1 MEGFNFGWSLGLLE
15 AIGVLVGS
23 MAERI
28 HGGERGKRV
37 APFRSYVVLAGL
49 LGMSS
54 SLSNMALNYIK
65 YPTKVIFR
73 SCKLI
78 PTMAIAVVWRKKIV
92 SRWEFLAA
100 FSVCAGL
107 VIFGKADAKLEPD
120 FDPRGIAMV
129 MLSVCADAFLPNMQ
143 EHVFSM
149 GTSRVEVTFFT
160 NSLTVLG
167 MLLSTA
173 ANGNLAEFLSYAVTS
188 SSALLHMLVYGV
200 MSHVAISAHMMV
212 LKEYGGVTAVLVG
225 STRKSMTIA
234 LSFVLFP
241 KPFSYRFVLG
251 GALVLGGLAANVMIK
266 ERRKATES
274 GRKPRSR
281 ENLPQLAINA
291 GKVSKGDDD
300 GGGGGGDDG
309 STTSIGNGSSSSYAA
324 VGNHRHH
331 SRSTKDPASESLL
344 PPSSAPLMTGG
355 GGGGGGG
362 ISVDTPIDRLSSSTQ
377 KRQRHQQQ
385 HDTATGHLKQG
396 LLPSWRAAAASRS
409 GWRFAPWRAAAGV
422 PARESVAS
430 GEGAGVSVH

>member
-1 MEGFNFGWSLGLLE
+1 
-15 AIGVLVGS
+15 
-23 MAERI
+23 
-28 HGGERGKRV
+28 
-37 APFRSYVVLAGL
+37 
-49 LGMSS
+49 
-54 SLSNMALNYIK
+54 
-65 YPTKVIFR
+65 
-73 SCKLI
+73 
-78 PTMAIAVVWRKKIV
+78 MAIAVLWRKKIV

-100 FSVCAGL
+100 FCVCAGL

-143 EHVFSM
+143 EHVLSM
-149 GTSRVEVTFFT
+149 GASRVEVTFFT

-173 ANGNLAEFLSYAVTS
+173 ANGHLAEFLSYAVTS

-225 STRKSMTIA
+225 NTRKSMTIA

-274 GRKPRSR
+274 GRKPRSH
-281 ENLPQLAINA
+281 EILPQLAVNA
-291 GKVSKGDDD
+291 GKISKGDD
-300 GGGGGGDDG
+300 GGSGGDDNDG
-309 STTSIGNGSSSSYAA
+309 STASIGNGSSSSSYASG
-324 VGNHRHH
+324 GNHRHH

-344 PPSSAPLMTGG
+344 PPSSALLMTGSGG
-355 GGGGGGG
+355 GGGGGT
-362 ISVDTPIDRLSSSTQ
+362 SVSTPIDRLSSSNQ

-409 GWRFAPWRAAAGV
+409 GWRSMESGGGGS
-422 PARESVAS
+422 RE
-430 GEGAGVSVH
+430 G

>member
-1 MEGFNFGWSLGLLE
+1 
-15 AIGVLVGS
+15 
-23 MAERI
+23 
-28 HGGERGKRV
+28 
-37 APFRSYVVLAGL
+37 
-49 LGMSS
+49 
-54 SLSNMALNYIK
+54 
-65 YPTKVIFR
+65 
-73 SCKLI
+73 
-78 PTMAIAVVWRKKIV
+78 
-92 SRWEFLAA
+92 
-100 FSVCAGL
+100 
-107 VIFGKADAKLEPD
+107 
-120 FDPRGIAMV
+120 
-129 MLSVCADAFLPNMQ
+129 Q
-143 EHVFSM
+143 
-149 GTSRVEVTFFT
+149 VTFFT

-188 SSALLHMLVYGV
+188 SSAVRHMLVYCV

-225 STRKSMTIA
+225 NTRKSMTIA

-274 GRKPRSR
+274 GRKPRSH
-281 ENLPQLAINA
+281 EILPQLAVNA
-291 GKVSKGDDD
+291 GKISKGED
-300 GGGGGGDDG
+300 GGSGVGGGVGGGDG
-309 STTSIGNGSSSSYAA
+309 STASIGNGTSSSNSYAA
-324 VGNHRHH
+324 AGGNHRHH

-362 ISVDTPIDRLSSSTQ
+362 ISVGNPIDRLSSSNQ

-385 HDTATGHLKQG
+385 HDTTTGHLKQG
-396 LLPSWRAAAASRS
+396 LLPSWRAAAAARS

-422 PARESVAS
+422 PARDSVAS
-430 GEGAGVSVH
+430 GEGRGLGALG